1 MEAFV
6 SARGRSREAG
16 KPLRISRDVLR
27 LLPGEHSAASI
38 LKVFRVV
45 LEGQQAAR
53 LLAFDLGRNSEA
65 QSGTCSIQG
74 DTVHEWVGVSRS
86 RIS

>member
-27 LLPGEHSAASI
+27 ILPGAHSAASI

-53 LLAFDLGRNSEA
+53 LLAFGLGRNSEA
-65 QSGTCSIQG
+65 QSGT
-74 DTVHEWVGVSRS
+74 
-86 RIS
+86 

>member
-16 KPLRISRDVLR
+16 KPLRISRDELR
-27 LLPGEHSAASI
+27 ILPGEHSEASI
-38 LKVFRVV
+38 LKVSRVV
-45 LEGQQAAR
+45 LEGQQDLR

-65 QSGTCSIQG
+65 
-74 DTVHEWVGVSRS
+74 EWKVMYPG
-86 RIS
+86 